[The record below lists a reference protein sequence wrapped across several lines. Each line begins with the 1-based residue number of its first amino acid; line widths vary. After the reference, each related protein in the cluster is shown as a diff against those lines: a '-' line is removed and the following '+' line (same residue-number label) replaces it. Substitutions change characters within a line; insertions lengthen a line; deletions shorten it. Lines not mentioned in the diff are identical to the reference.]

1 MNLRPIL
8 NTFDIARLEPLLA
21 GSAID
26 APVLRLRAI
35 LDRARRV
42 GPPKVPPDVVTMNS
56 RVRVRYPHAEDSETF
71 ELAFPDSTDGGLS
84 VLSPLGAALLGSREG
99 QSVEC
104 AGGRLRRRVT
114 VEWIEYQ
121 PEREQHFDR

>member
-1 MNLRPIL
+1 MNARPVL
-8 NTFDIARLEPLLA
+8 STFDIARLEPLLA

-26 APVLRLRAI
+26 GPVLRLRAM

-42 GPPKVPPDVVTMNS
+42 GPPKMPPDVVTMNS
-56 RVRVRYPHAEDSETF
+56 RVRVRYPHSEETETF
-71 ELAFPDSTDGGLS
+71 DLAFPDSNDHGLS

-99 QSVEC
+99 QSVEY

-114 VEWIEYQ
+114 VESIEYQ
-121 PEREQHFDR
+121 PERERHFDR